1 LLRREHHNEKN
12 ALAALVRLLEQDEAF
27 CALSRSREDKG
38 PNPSIGRS
46 EGLTASQTI
55 LVPEWNSGSS
65 IQPHE
70 WANQPDAV
78 RSANVE
84 SYPTDEFCDARQ
96 YRHDAEHLKRR
107 RASIQASIVAL
118 LAVMGTA
125 GAFGYFAWSGGRQ
138 LETVPSQP
146 LPPLTTGVTY
156 GVRSSAVLTPEGT
169 DLPIAA
175 GAQRVRSETVPA
187 TAPAN
192 LSAGDPFAPSASSAS
207 PTQTE
212 EPLTGA
218 TSDQASSGLTV
229 KSPAP
234 EPDPPRG
241 ESDAAGGY
249 LVQLSSQRSDEAAQ
263 TTAKALERKHSSMF
277 DGRKPFIRRSDLGA
291 RGVYFRVLVGTF
303 TRVDEANQ
311 FCSRLKKAGGDCL
324 VQKN

>member
-1 LLRREHHNEKN
+1 
-12 ALAALVRLLEQDEAF
+12 
-27 CALSRSREDKG
+27 
-38 PNPSIGRS
+38 
-46 EGLTASQTI
+46 
-55 LVPEWNSGSS
+55 
-65 IQPHE
+65 
-70 WANQPDAV
+70 
-78 RSANVE
+78 
-84 SYPTDEFCDARQ
+84 
-96 YRHDAEHLKRR
+96 
-107 RASIQASIVAL
+107 
-118 LAVMGTA
+118 
-125 GAFGYFAWSGGRQ
+125 
-138 LETVPSQP
+138 
-146 LPPLTTGVTY
+146 
-156 GVRSSAVLTPEGT
+156 
-169 DLPIAA
+169 
-175 GAQRVRSETVPA
+175 VPA

-192 LSAGDPFAPSASSAS
+192 LSAGDPFAPPPSASFAS

-218 TSDQASSGLTV
+218 ISDQASSGLTV

-234 EPDPPRG
+234 ERDPPRG